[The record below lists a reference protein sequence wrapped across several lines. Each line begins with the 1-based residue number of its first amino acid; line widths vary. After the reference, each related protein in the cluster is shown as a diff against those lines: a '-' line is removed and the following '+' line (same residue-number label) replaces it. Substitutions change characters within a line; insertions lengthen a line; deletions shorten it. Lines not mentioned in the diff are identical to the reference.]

1 MGKPLETMFMNARRC
16 AKRGEF
22 EAAQNIYE
30 AVLLEFPKNMRAR
43 QGLDALRKAR
53 GEAVALDGA
62 PPPHDTDHFLALLN
76 SGRLEE
82 ALARGQALLREYP
95 RSVLL
100 HDSMGRI
107 HYARKDLEKATAA
120 FRAAVTVRPDCA
132 EAHYN
137 LGRVLQELGDND
149 EAASCYAAA
158 IEHKPDYA
166 DAYNNLGALYVAKG
180 NLNDAVVALRD
191 ALKLRPN
198 YVDTYIN
205 LGNAFRDMGNKDTA
219 VAYYNQA
226 ITLQPDN
233 AKAHFNLGLLR
244 NEQGKKGEA
253 IMALERAVVH
263 QPDYGDAHRELAN
276 IFLGFDLRDE
286 AILSFER
293 AIAANPDDD
302 LAWCAKLHQQAQ
314 MCEWAPIVAAADRIP
329 TLGRTIAWGMLSLD
343 DNPARHRLRSENAA
357 APAKK
362 DLKRHLF
369 TPAKPKRPEKLRIGY
384 FSADFWSHAVMH
396 LIVRVLE
403 LHDRDRF
410 EVHGFAYGE
419 GVQDGMHTR
428 LVNAVDIFHQVHSL
442 EDDAIAERA
451 RAAHI
456 DIAID
461 LMGHTK
467 GKRLS
472 IFAHGAAPV
481 QISYLG
487 YPGTTGADFFDYM
500 IADRI
505 TIPAEQRAHY
515 SENIITM
522 PHCYQPN
529 DNGREISSR
538 VFTRSDMGLPE
549 DAFVFACFNSS
560 YKITPEEFAI
570 WMRLLAKVEG
580 SVLWLYK
587 SNRWAEANL
596 RKEAEKHGI
605 STNRIIFAEGISV
618 DEHLAR
624 QHLADLFLDTF
635 NVNAHTTASDALW
648 GGLPVLTRMGQS
660 FAARVAGS
668 LLHAVGLPEL
678 AVDTSDAYEAMAL
691 DLATNRSKLAEL
703 RARLA
708 ANRLTT
714 PLFDTDS
721 FVRDIEAGYDTAY
734 ARFLDGKA
742 PDDILIER

>member
-22 EAAQNIYE
+22 EAAQQLYE
-30 AVLLEFPKNMRAR
+30 AVLLEFPKNVRAR

-53 GEAVALDGA
+53 GEAIALDGA
-62 PPPHDTDHFLALLN
+62 PPPEDVNHFLALMN
-76 SGRLEE
+76 GGRLED
-82 ALARGQALLREYP
+82 ALARGHALLREYP

-100 HDSMGRI
+100 HDSIGRI
-107 HYARKDLEKATAA
+107 HYARQELEKAAA
-120 FRAAVTVRPDCA
+120 SFRNAIAVRPDCA
-132 EAHYN
+132 EVHYN
-137 LGRVLQELGDND
+137 LARVLQELGEND
-149 EAASCYAAA
+149 DALSCYAAA

-166 DAYNNLGALYVAKG
+166 DAYNNLGALYTAKG
-180 NLNDAVVALRD
+180 NLNDAVAALRN
-191 ALKLRPN
+191 ALKLRPD
-198 YVDTYIN
+198 YTDTYIN
-205 LGNAFRDMGNKDTA
+205 LGNAFRDMGSNDTA
-219 VAYYNQA
+219 LAYYNQA

-253 IMALERAVVH
+253 IMALEHAIAYA
-263 QPDYGDAHRELAN
+263 PGYAEAHRELAN
-276 IFLGFDLRDE
+276 ILLGFDLRDE
-286 AILSFER
+286 AMISFER
-293 AIAANPDDD
+293 AVSADPNDD

-314 MCEWAPIVAAADRIP
+314 MCDWEAVAAAADRIP
-329 TLGRTIAWGMLSLD
+329 SLGKTAVWGMLSLED
-343 DNPARHRLRSENAA
+343 SPARHRLRSENAA
-357 APAKK
+357 ATAGKNIS
-362 DLKRHLF
+362 RHLF
-369 TPAKPKRPEKLRIGY
+369 MPATPKRPEKLRIGY

-396 LIVRVLE
+396 LIVRQLE

-410 EVHGFAYGE
+410 EVHGFAYRE
-419 GVQDGMHTR
+419 GVKDAMHER
-428 LVNAVDIFHQVHSL
+428 LVGAVDVFHQVHSL
-442 EDDAIAERA
+442 DDDAIAARA
-451 RAAHI
+451 RSAHM

-467 GKRLS
+467 GKRLGV
-472 IFAHGAAPV
+472 FAHGAAPV

-487 YPGTTGADFFDYM
+487 YPGTSGADFFDYM
-500 IADRI
+500 IADHI

-515 SENIITM
+515 SENILYM

-529 DNGREISSR
+529 DNCREIAPR
-538 VFTRSDMGLPE
+538 AFTRADMGLP
-549 DAFVFACFNSS
+549 DDGFVFACFNSS
-560 YKITPEEFAI
+560 YKITPEEFDI
-570 WMRLLAKVEG
+570 WMRLLTKVEG

-596 RKEAEKHGI
+596 RKEAEKRGI
-605 STNRIIFAEGISV
+605 AASRIIFAEGIAV

-624 QHLADLFLDTF
+624 QRLADLFLDTF

-678 AVDTSDAYEAMAL
+678 AVESSEAYEAMAL
-691 DLATNRSKLAEL
+691 ELATNPARLAEL

-708 ANRLTT
+708 ANRLTA
-714 PLFDTDS
+714 PLFDTES
-721 FVRDIEAGYDTAY
+721 FIRDIEAGYDAAY
-734 ARFLDGKA
+734 ARYLDGKT
-742 PDDILIER
+742 PDDILIGR